1 MSGAGAAVQRHMDEE
16 DGPLVTD
23 LWRRTLRRR
32 SQKDRLTWDQMT
44 KLVDDWLPK
53 PSYQPS
59 TNPPGSPLVRQLH
72 TMVLTTRAL
81 LKVVIQILAYRHIDD
96 PKLCL
101 CVAEHTIDQPE
112 RILVALKKVCALLQQ
127 RGSYWLI

>member
-59 TNPPGSPLVRQLH
+59 TNPPGSPLVRQLREL
-72 TMVLTTRAL
+72 VQPANLTWMLDGAGHLWGRCP
-81 LKVVIQILAYRHIDD
+81 RHPD
-96 PKLCL
+96 
-101 CVAEHTIDQPE
+101 
-112 RILVALKKVCALLQQ
+112 R
-127 RGSYWLI
+127 

>member
-59 TNPPGSPLVRQLH
+59 IRLGHP
-72 TMVLTTRAL
+72 
-81 LKVVIQILAYRHIDD
+81 
-96 PKLCL
+96 C
-101 CVAEHTIDQPE
+101 CVNCTQ
-112 RILVALKKVCALLQQ
+112 
-127 RGSYWLI
+127 WF

>member
-59 TNPPGSPLVRQLH
+59 TNPPGSPLGASTAH

-81 LKVVIQILAYRHIDD
+81 LKVVIQILAYRHVDG
-96 PKLCL
+96 PREK
-101 CVAEHTIDQPE
+101 P
-112 RILVALKKVCALLQQ
+112 
-127 RGSYWLI
+127 

>member
-81 LKVVIQILAYRHIDD
+81 LKVVIQIRAYRHVDG
-96 PKLCL
+96 PREK
-101 CVAEHTIDQPE
+101 P
-112 RILVALKKVCALLQQ
+112 
-127 RGSYWLI
+127 